1 MIVFRGPEEDARG
14 LQAAADKYTAADGFL
29 LIGMQ
34 HEALASLIDMLG
46 VRLVVMPESPYTG
59 GGVHAF
65 EAGAFVALLEE
76 SEEVFSIIKGS

>member
-1 MIVFRGPEEDARG
+1 MFRGPEEDARG
-14 LQAAADKYTAADGFL
+14 LQAAADKYTAAEGFL

-59 GGVHAF
+59 GDGGVDAF
-65 EAGAFVALLEE
+65 EAGDFVALLEE
-76 SEEVFSIIKGS
+76 SEEVLLD